1 MAHPDGKLMNAM
13 GRRVCWGIA
22 AGAIATTTLT
32 VGFVLAVAPSH
43 SLAPSHS
50 QPAAAKKTAPAKDVE
65 LQVGIVQRFGS
76 QATDGMTLQA
86 QPGDRLTVKFL
97 PTSGKTQTLTTN
109 TAILKVLMQALPKSQ
124 VEERVVLSSHRSF
137 ESAEDSANRWRSQG
151 IPVEIAQPK
160 RWQVWAKR
168 DVYTTPLL
176 RRLLLQSLQV
186 KGIQTAFVDSRVLEN
201 QPKTALLINGKSYL
215 KDNVQISAGRGAIQV
230 KTELKDDRNTRLYP
244 GRLHLQPNTYGTYT
258 LVNHVPLEAY
268 LRGVVPHEIGTT
280 AASSVLQVQ
289 AILARTYALRNL
301 RRFAV
306 DDYQLCAD
314 TQCQVYFGWGGVS
327 SATDAAISATRGKVL
342 TYQNELVDAV
352 YSASTGGVTASFSD
366 VWEGA
371 DRPYLVTR
379 VDSVSSKWDLV
390 RQPLTNEQTARQFL
404 KQIQGFNE
412 TDQKWFRWRYD
423 SSLPELNQELN
434 TYLKTLNSP
443 LANFK
448 TIERLEVVQRS
459 AAGRVQKLRV
469 TTDLGAIDLER
480 DSILLAFY
488 APASLF
494 FYLDPLVDAN
504 KKVTGYAFSG
514 GGFGHGVGLSQTG
527 SYHLGKL
534 GWSSD
539 RILSFYYPG
548 TQLQPLNNSIVFW
561 RDPTPVK

>member
-1 MAHPDGKLMNAM
+1 MAIAHPDEKLMSAVWLRGLGM
-13 GRRVCWGIA
+13 A
-22 AGAIATTTLT
+22 AGAIATVALPFS
-32 VGFVLAVAPSH
+32 FVTAQSP
-43 SLAPSHS
+43 
-50 QPAAAKKTAPAKDVE
+50 QPALSQQATPAKDVQ
-65 LQVGIVQRFGS
+65 LQVGIVQRFGTQS
-76 QATDGMTLQA
+76 TDTMTLQA
-86 QPGDRLTVKFL
+86 QPGDRLTLKFPQANGKVKPL
-97 PTSGKTQTLTTN
+97 IAN
-109 TAILKVLMQALPKSQ
+109 TATLKVVMQPLPESQ
-124 VEERVVLSSHRSF
+124 VQERVVLSTHRSF

-168 DVYTTPLL
+168 DIYTTPLL
-176 RRLLLQSLQV
+176 RRFLLQSLQI
-186 KGIQTAFVDSRVLEN
+186 KGIQTAFVDSRLLKQ
-201 QPKTALLINGKSYL
+201 QPKATLLINGKSYL

-230 KTELKDDRNTRLYP
+230 KTELKDDRNTRLYA
-244 GRLHLQPNTYGTYT
+244 GSLRLQPNTYGTYS
-258 LVNHVPLEAY
+258 LVNQVPLEAY

-306 DDYQLCAD
+306 DNYQLCAD
-314 TQCQVYFGWGGVS
+314 TQCQVYFGLGGAN
-327 SATDAAISATRGKVL
+327 SATDAAIAATRGKVL

-352 YSASTGGVTASFSD
+352 YSASTGGVTASFND
-366 VWEGA
+366 VWEGP

-379 VDSVSSKWDLV
+379 VDSVASKWDLS

-404 KQIQGFNE
+404 KQTKGFNE
-412 TDQKWFRWRYD
+412 ADQKWFRWQYS
-423 SSLPELNQELN
+423 SSLTELNKDLHE
-434 TYLKTLNSP
+434 YLKTLNSP

-448 TIERLEVVQRS
+448 SIEQLKVVQRS
-459 AAGRVQKLRV
+459 PAGRVQKLRV
-469 TTDLGAIDLER
+469 TTDLGEIDLEK
-480 DSILLAFY
+480 DNILVAFY

-494 FYLDPLVDAN
+494 FYFDPLLDN
-504 KKVTGYAFSG
+504 QKKLTGYAFSG

-548 TQLQPLNNSIVFW
+548 TQLQPINNSIVFW
-561 RDPTPVK
+561 RDPFVR

>member
-1 MAHPDGKLMNAM
+1 VAIAHPDGKLMSAM
-13 GRRVCWGIA
+13 WLRGLGTVT
-22 AGAIATTTLT
+22 GAIATVALPFS
-32 VGFVLAVAPSH
+32 FVVTAQAAQPASSKSVAP
-43 SLAPSHS
+43 
-50 QPAAAKKTAPAKDVE
+50 TKDVE
-65 LQVGIVQRFGS
+65 LQVGIVQRFGT
-76 QATDGMTLQA
+76 QATDTVTLQA
-86 QPGDRLTVKFL
+86 QPGDRLTLKFPQANGKVKPL
-97 PTSGKTQTLTTN
+97 IAN
-109 TAILKVLMQALPKSQ
+109 TATLKVVMQPLPEAQ
-124 VEERVVLSSHRSF
+124 VSERVVLSTHRSF

-186 KGIQTAFVDSRVLEN
+186 KGIQTAFVDSRLLKQ
-201 QPKTALLINGKSYL
+201 QPKATLLINGKSYL
-215 KDNVQISAGRGAIQV
+215 KDNVQISAGRGVIQV
-230 KTELKDDRNTRLYP
+230 QTELKDDRNKRLYA
-244 GRLHLQPNTYGTYT
+244 GSLRLQPNTYGTYT
-258 LVNHVPLEAY
+258 LVNQVPLEAY

-306 DDYQLCAD
+306 DNYQLCAD
-314 TQCQVYFGWGGVS
+314 TQCQVYFGLGGAH
-327 SATDAAISATRGKVL
+327 SATDAAIAATRGKVL

-352 YSASTGGVTASFSD
+352 YSASTGGVTASFND
-366 VWEGA
+366 VWEGP

-379 VDSVSSKWDLV
+379 VDSVVSQWDLSQ
-390 RQPLTNEQTARQFL
+390 QPLTNEQTARQFL
-404 KQIQGFNE
+404 KQTKGFNE
-412 TDQKWFRWRYD
+412 ADQKWFRWQYS
-423 SSLPELNQELN
+423 SSLPELNKDLHE
-434 TYLKTLNSP
+434 YLKTLNSP

-448 TIERLEVVQRS
+448 SITQLKVVQRS
-459 AAGRVQKLRV
+459 PAGRVQKLRV
-469 TTDLGAIDLER
+469 TTDLGEIDLEK
-480 DSILLAFY
+480 DNILVAFY

-494 FYLDPLVDAN
+494 FYFDPLLDA
-504 KKVTGYAFSG
+504 KKKLTGYAFSG

-548 TQLQPLNNSIVFW
+548 TQLQPINNSIVFW
-561 RDPTPVK
+561 RDPFVR